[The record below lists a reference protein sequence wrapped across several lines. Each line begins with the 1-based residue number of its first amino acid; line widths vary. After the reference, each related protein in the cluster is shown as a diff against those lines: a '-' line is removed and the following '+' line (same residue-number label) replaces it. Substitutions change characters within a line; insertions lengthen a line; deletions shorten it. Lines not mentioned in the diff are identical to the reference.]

1 MQTSTAPA
9 QAGAPADP
17 VPARRTFWLMFWLTL
32 ALKFALAAWF
42 PLTGD
47 EAFFIQWGKAP
58 AWGYADHPPMVGW
71 WLALLLQLGD
81 SLLVLRS
88 ATVLVTS
95 AIALGLVALA
105 RRALPADR
113 EAAAWWAGAV
123 YLAMPWSWLF
133 VLVTTDTP
141 LVFFLAVSMACFVR
155 AELAPRAA
163 AWYALAGL
171 FVGLA
176 FLSKYFAALLGLAY
190 AVYLLGWRRE
200 RWWALPW
207 MFLFAAPSIALHLM
221 FNATHGWVNVMFN
234 LLNRHEQAHL
244 QWRTPLVY
252 LLMAVYLFT
261 PWLIWLARR
270 RQTPAHALER
280 VLLPL
285 WLFPMLV
292 FAVFSLKRTVGL
304 HWVLGFTPLFVL
316 WCTLRLRPQ
325 TLRRVWRWTLGL
337 SLPHL
342 LLVAALLWSPL
353 SWWKSSRLYEQLVF
367 LREAAAV
374 TQALERDLPP
384 GAMLTADGYSQAAV
398 LSYFHGSFVSVHGVG
413 RHYARQDDL
422 QTDFR
427 QWEGRRVRVFS
438 FGPLSAAAH
447 AAWFDHVSV
456 HTLEIDGATFHVLDG
471 EGFRFAPYR
480 EQVLAEVARL
490 YHRIP
495 PWLPLWGSPFCER
508 YGFTDCSPRPRP

>member
-1 MQTSTAPA
+1 MHDRPSVRPESLTGDTAA
-9 QAGAPADP
+9 
-17 VPARRTFWLMFWLTL
+17 ARRLFLAMFWGTL
-32 ALKFALAAWF
+32 ALKIALATLF

-58 AWGYADHPPMVGW
+58 AWGYADHPPMIGW
-71 WLALLLQLGD
+71 WLALLLPLGD
-81 SLLVLRS
+81 ALVWLRS

-95 AIALGLVALA
+95 VIALGLVSLA
-105 RRALPADR
+105 RRALPAER
-113 EAAAWWAGAV
+113 EASAWWAGAV

-141 LVFFLAVSMACFVR
+141 LVFFLALSMGSFLR
-155 AELAPRAA
+155 AELAHRAA
-163 AWYALAGL
+163 RWYALAGL
-171 FVGLA
+171 CVGLA

-200 RWWALPW
+200 RAWALPW
-207 MFLFAAPSIALHLM
+207 MFLFAFPFIAGHLV

-234 LLNRHEQAHL
+234 LFNRHEQAHW

-252 LLMAVYLFT
+252 LGMAAYLFT
-261 PWLIWLARR
+261 PWLVWAARR
-270 RQTPAHALER
+270 RDAPAPALER

-316 WCTLRLRPQ
+316 WCALRLSPGR
-325 TLRRVWRWTLGL
+325 LKRAWRWTLGL
-337 SLPHL
+337 SLLHL
-342 LLVAALLWSPL
+342 LGLALLMGSPL
-353 SWWKSSRLYEQLVF
+353 SWWQSNRLYQQVVF
-367 LREAAAV
+367 LREAEAV
-374 TQALERDLPP
+374 TRALERDLPD
-384 GAMLTADGYSQAAV
+384 GSALMADGYSQAAV
-398 LSYFHGSFVSVHGVG
+398 LSYHHGRFVSVYGVG

-427 QWEGRRVRVFS
+427 EWEGRRVRVFS
-438 FGPLSAAAH
+438 FSPQAAADH
-447 AAWFDHVSV
+447 AAWFEQVSV
-456 HTLEIDGATFHVLDG
+456 RPVQVDGATFYVIEG
-471 EGFRFAPYR
+471 EGFKFLPYR
-480 EQVLAEVARL
+480 ERVLSEIARH

-495 PWLPLWGSPFCER
+495 AWLPLWGNPFCER
-508 YGFTDCSPRPRP
+508 YGFADCSPGR